1 MTELEWMLG
10 VIMLLGFLFA
20 AIARFNL
27 HRYFQQKKI
36 LVPADRQQSDIQFE
50 NSSPEAILDDGIHR
64 LCRYFIAGTL
74 IFVVGSATLVD
85 HGALKALVSLF
96 FDSASALQV

>member
-10 VIMLLGFLFA
+10 VIMLSGFLFA

-36 LVPADRQQSDIQFE
+36 LVPADRQQSAIQFD

-64 LCRYFIAGTL
+64 LFRYFITGMI
-74 IFVVGSATLVD
+74 IFVVGSVTLVD

-96 FDSASALQV
+96 FD

>member
-10 VIMLLGFLFA
+10 VIMLSGFLFA

-27 HRYFQQKKI
+27 YRYFQHKKI
-36 LVPADRQQSDIQFE
+36 LVFADRQPSDVEFD
-50 NSSPEAILDDGIHR
+50 NSSPEAILDDGMHR
-64 LCRYFIAGTL
+64 LVRYFIAGMI

-85 HGALKALVSLF
+85 HGALEALVSLF
-96 FDSASALQV
+96 ID